1 MSALAGHAEEYLRLR
16 RSLGHELA
24 DAVRLLP
31 RFVAHLESVGASTIT
46 TEVALSWVQR
56 PDADPASSVWHRRMT
71 VVRGF
76 ARHMSGIDPN
86 TEVPPLGLVTFR
98 PRWRPPFIYSA
109 DDVGALMAEVP
120 QLIPTP
126 LRAATFQSMIG
137 LLAVTGMRVG
147 ETIRLERS
155 DVDWVEGVVVVKAS
169 KFNKSRELPLDPT
182 TVDALASYAEIRDRY
197 VKNPTSSTFFIS
209 KKGTPVIYTDFGTKF
224 RDLLTA
230 SGVGADSPVRPRIHD
245 LRHSFA
251 VHTLVRWYRAGEDVG
266 ALLPRLSTYM
276 GHLAPGYTYWYLSA
290 APELLALAA
299 GRLEP
304 TGEVR
309 G

>member
-31 RFVAHLESVGASTIT
+31 RFVAHLESVGTSTIT

-182 TVDALASYAEIRDRY
+182 AVDALASYAEIRDRY

-299 GRLEP
+299 GRLELA
-304 TGEVR
+304 GEVR